1 MQNHVTGKEGQI
13 WKLCMVCVCVCGGE
27 EIMYGYAEP
36 NNLHTPTRQDTAVYC
51 HLLSMEI
58 SMMTKTNYSLDIM
71 NCVWGG
77 GQQTLLLG
85 GIHTGNN
92 FNKGSG

>member
-13 WKLCMVCVCVCGGE
+13 WKLCVVCVCGGE

-71 NCVWGG
+71 NWGG
-77 GQQTLLLG
+77 TAN
-85 GIHTGNN
+85 TAVRRNPYR
-92 FNKGSG
+92 K